1 MHGIMQIPQNNN
13 IRKHEKPI
21 LPLPSIVNFVL
32 VMAAERRKTAAIAGG
47 FYNETADNGSRPVV
61 REQGVIRNFSSST
74 LLRRMPCKDKVQ
86 SQ

>member
-32 VMAAERRKTAAIAGG
+32 VMAAERRKTAAIAG
-47 FYNETADNGSRPVV
+47 A
-61 REQGVIRNFSSST
+61 ST
-74 LLRRMPCKDKVQ
+74 TRQRRMEADQ
-86 SQ
+86 